1 MSYSC
6 CTPPQTFKTNY
17 LTYLRSAFKISRNKY
32 SIFKHFRPFRGF
44 GLHYESVESAESWEY
59 FVILADKRLDH
70 FLSELK
76 LISNLQKQKKVESG
90 QLFTLKVTTTKV
102 IWYKNWQRLS
112 YSCCTVPQSF
122 KTSYFNYLRSAFTI
136 SRRKKENFQIRSAL
150 RICRTSGK
158 LRRLCII
165 ITQKTGLLFI
175 RVKTNVKSKNPVKN
189 WIMAAFWLKV
199 NNRGHVTQELLEIA
213 LFFLHWASGI
223 EN

>member
-1 MSYSC
+1 M
-6 CTPPQTFKTNY
+6 
-17 LTYLRSAFKISRNKY
+17 TYLRSVFKISRNKY
-32 SIFKHFRPFRGF
+32 SIFKHFRRFRGF
-44 GLHYESVESAESWEY
+44 TLHYESMESAESWEY

-136 SRRKKENFQIRSAL
+136 SRRKKENFQIRSEL
-150 RICRTSGK
+150 RICGK

-165 ITQKTGLLFI
+165 ITRKTELLFI
-175 RVKTNVKSKNPVKN
+175 RVKTNLKSKNPAES
-189 WIMAAFWLKV
+189 WIMAAFWLK
-199 NNRGHVTQELLEIA
+199 NSNRGHVTQELIEIA
-213 LFFLHWASGI
+213 LFLLQCASGI